1 MEKERIKAFTE
12 KVFADM
18 AGAMSVGMGFV
29 GVKTGLFRAMAGKG
43 AMRLDDVI
51 AASGLQ
57 PRYVEEWL
65 KGMTCAG
72 YLEYE
77 PEDQRYRLPDEHA
90 FLLASDDTDHFVGGL
105 LSMAPVL
112 LRVAPQ
118 VARAFEQGG
127 GVPFADYGVD
137 GVEALDMV
145 NRGQYEQRFAGHW
158 LKSLPDVVARL
169 EGGGRMLDVGCGA
182 GRVVLTLAKAFPN
195 ATVVGADVDAE
206 SIRQAN
212 AAADA
217 QGLRERTRFL
227 VATAAELA
235 GTQKF
240 DLITACDCLHDFAA
254 PVETLKDI
262 RALLAPDGVLLIIE
276 PKAADRLED
285 NRHSVGTMYYGFSVF
300 HCMTQSLARGGAG
313 LGTCLGPAGA
323 KALLLEAGFTRF
335 EILDIRSQVLA
346 FYAVRL

>member
-1 MEKERIKAFTE
+1 MEKERIKAFTD
-12 KVFADM
+12 KVFGDM
-18 AGAMSVGMGFV
+18 AGAMAVGLGFV

-43 AMRLDDVI
+43 PLTLDEVV

-77 PEDQRYRLPDEHA
+77 PSSATYRLPEEHA

-118 VARAFEQGG
+118 VAHAFEHGG
-127 GVPFADYGVD
+127 GVPFEDYGSD
-137 GVEALDMV
+137 GVEALDLV
-145 NRGQYEQRFAGHW
+145 NRGQYEQRFVDHW
-158 LKSLPDVVARL
+158 LKSLPDVLARL
-169 EGGGRMLDVGCGA
+169 EAGGRALDAGCGA
-182 GRVVLTLAKAFPN
+182 GRVVLTLAKAFPR
-195 ATVVGADVDAE
+195 ATIVGADPDAE
-206 SIRQAN
+206 SIRHAN

-217 QGLRERTRFL
+217 QGLRKRVRFH

-235 GTQKF
+235 GIEKF
-240 DLITACDCLHDFAA
+240 DLITICDCLHDFAA

-262 RALLAPDGVLLIIE
+262 RALLKPDGVLLVIE

-285 NRHSVGTMYYGFSVF
+285 NRHSIGTMYYGFSVF

-313 LGTCLGPAGA
+313 LGTCLGPSGA
-323 KALLLEAGFTRF
+323 KALLLQAGFTRF
-335 EILDIRSQVLA
+335 EVLDIRSQVLS